1 MFLFNLI
8 IEQGMLVM
16 ITEATTDCHE
26 NDAKEKVI
34 LNTEFRKTENYG
46 GKQCNVKE
54 TRVAEKDIGISN
66 IQSSTCVFS
75 LLLAM
80 CL

>member
-1 MFLFNLI
+1 MLVSNSYLINMFLFNLI

-16 ITEATTDCHE
+16 ITEATANCHE

-54 TRVAEKDIGISN
+54 TRVAEKDRGRS
-66 IQSSTCVFS
+66 
-75 LLLAM
+75 
-80 CL
+80 